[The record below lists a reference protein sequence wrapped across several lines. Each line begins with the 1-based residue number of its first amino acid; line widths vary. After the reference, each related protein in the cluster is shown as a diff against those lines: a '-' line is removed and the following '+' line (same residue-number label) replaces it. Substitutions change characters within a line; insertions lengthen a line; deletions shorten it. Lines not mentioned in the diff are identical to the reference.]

1 MLRVMRDEVPRT
13 RDSKS
18 YYVVQVVVEATHIWL
33 VILVQSGVHYNFFFF
48 GRIVYNSSASQ
59 KVLGRSA
66 SCWMRAFLI
75 RDSIEDF
82 EM

>member
-33 VILVQSGVHYNFFFF
+33 VILVQSGVHYNFFFL
-48 GRIVYNSSASQ
+48 GELCITAALHKKYWDA
-59 KVLGRSA
+59 VLRAGCVRS
-66 SCWMRAFLI
+66 
-75 RDSIEDF
+75 
-82 EM
+82 

>member
-33 VILVQSGVHYNFFFF
+33 VILVQSGMHYNFFRENFVRRQRF
-48 GRIVYNSSASQ
+48 TKSIGTQ
-59 KVLGRSA
+59 CFVLDACVLDQGQHR
-66 SCWMRAFLI
+66 RF
-75 RDSIEDF
+75 
-82 EM
+82 

>member
-48 GRIVYNSSASQ
+48 RENCV
-59 KVLGRSA
+59 
-66 SCWMRAFLI
+66 
-75 RDSIEDF
+75 
-82 EM
+82 

>member
-33 VILVQSGVHYNFFFF
+33 VILVQSGMHYNFF
-48 GRIVYNSSASQ
+48 GRILYGGSASQ